1 MFVITLFRSRL
12 VRSDPT
18 ASLRSSVLLG
28 SPLKSPAC
36 QTHIIRH
43 HLYNYV
49 IHHNLALATL
59 WNCAKH
65 LNFPWKGYNICFSW
79 FKWLLSHFK
88 SAICYN
94 KVLLFFV
101 ITLDKLHVCWP
112 MNRTSESSVLT
123 QLVFKSNGNVIP
135 DVVYLLTGEDL
146 GAMITECNTIKAV
159 FCKIS
164 AGLRKRKR
172 HLDLS

>member
-1 MFVITLFRSRL
+1 M
-12 VRSDPT
+12 
-18 ASLRSSVLLG
+18 
-28 SPLKSPAC
+28 
-36 QTHIIRH
+36 
-43 HLYNYV
+43 
-49 IHHNLALATL
+49 
-59 WNCAKH
+59 
-65 LNFPWKGYNICFSW
+65 
-79 FKWLLSHFK
+79 
-88 SAICYN
+88 YN

-164 AGLRKRKR
+164 PGLRKRKR